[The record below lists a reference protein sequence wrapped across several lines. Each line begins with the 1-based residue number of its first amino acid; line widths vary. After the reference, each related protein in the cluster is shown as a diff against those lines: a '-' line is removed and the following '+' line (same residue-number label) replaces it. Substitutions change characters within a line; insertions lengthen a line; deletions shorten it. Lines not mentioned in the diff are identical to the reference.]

1 MSAAAAAAVPAAT
14 PERSGLGAVCALPLV
29 RAADGA
35 GQPCPACQAAQ
46 TRAHSPLFRADCQGC
61 KVRALALGPQFWRS
75 MKEGAHTDA
84 YQGEL
89 TAVFG
94 KAGAALGH
102 AVVLAEHLRLNAL
115 RNHRNDDIPHIAT
128 TTNQGRPC

>member
-1 MSAAAAAAVPAAT
+1 MSAPAQALRQAPAGAAHAPQ
-14 PERSGLGAVCALPLV
+14 GI
-29 RAADGA
+29 
-35 GQPCPACQAAQ
+35 PCTACQAAHS
-46 TRAHSPLFRADCQGC
+46 RAHSPLYCAHCHGC

-75 MKEGAHTDA
+75 MQEGEHTLA

-89 TAVFG
+89 AAVFG
-94 KAGAALGH
+94 EAGAALGH